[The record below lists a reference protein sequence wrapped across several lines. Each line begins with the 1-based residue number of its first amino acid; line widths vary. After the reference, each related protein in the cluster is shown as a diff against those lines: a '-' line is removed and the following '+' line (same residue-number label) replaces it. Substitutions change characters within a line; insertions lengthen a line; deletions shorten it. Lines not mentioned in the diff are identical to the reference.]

1 MCCLFTVSCSCS
13 SKGALAAIKDP
24 DPLEEAIIRG
34 DLSTAKKLL
43 WITESET
50 ESGEPTLVGI
60 NPLTPA
66 VYQYNHTTLF
76 SVRIATI
83 QK

>member
-1 MCCLFTVSCSCS
+1 MSCSCS
-13 SKGALAAIKDP
+13 SKGALAAIIDP
-24 DPLEEAIIRG
+24 GPLKEAITRG

-43 WITESET
+43 GITKSET
-50 ESGEPTLVGI
+50 EPGELTVVGI

-83 QK
+83 RK

>member
-24 DPLEEAIIRG
+24 GSLEEAITRG

-43 WITESET
+43 AITQ
-50 ESGEPTLVGI
+50 SGELTLVGI
-60 NPLTPA
+60 NPQA
-66 VYQYNHTTLF
+66 VYQ
-76 SVRIATI
+76 
-83 QK
+83 

>member
-1 MCCLFTVSCSCS
+1 MNCSCS
-13 SKGALAAIKDP
+13 SKGALAAIIDP
-24 DPLEEAIIRG
+24 GPLEEAITRG

-43 WITESET
+43 WITKSET
-50 ESGEPTLVGI
+50 GSGELTLLGI
-60 NPLTPA
+60 NPLTQT